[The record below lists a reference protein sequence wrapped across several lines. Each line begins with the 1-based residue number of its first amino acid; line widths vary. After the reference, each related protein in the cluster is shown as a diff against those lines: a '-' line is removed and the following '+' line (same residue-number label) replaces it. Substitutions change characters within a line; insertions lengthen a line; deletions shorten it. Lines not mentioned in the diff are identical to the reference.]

1 MMNELR
7 NQIEEAYL
15 QCHLEVSGNQP
26 NDMDVRIVRNH
37 IVIMRID
44 GDETEQSPISLPVYG
59 EDGHP
64 HASVSERDRLHILLK
79 QKLSD
84 ITGFEVTS
92 IQSDIFLDTGE
103 KLDLIHFESDVESK
117 FVTD

>member
-7 NQIEEAYL
+7 NQIEAAYL
-15 QCHLEVSGNQP
+15 QCHLEVSGLQVS
-26 NDMDVRIVRNH
+26 DMDVRIVRNH

-44 GDETEQSPISLPVYG
+44 GDETGQSPMALPVYG

-64 HASVSERDRLHILLK
+64 HALETDRDRLHGLLK
-79 QKLSD
+79 QKLTD

-92 IQSDIFLDTGE
+92 IQSDIYLDTGE

-117 FVTD
+117 FICD

>member
-7 NQIEEAYL
+7 NQIEAAYL
-15 QCHLEVSGNQP
+15 QCHLEVSGQQP

-44 GDETEQSPISLPVYG
+44 SNESGQSPIALPIYG

-64 HASVSERDRLHILLK
+64 HANVTERDRLHLLLK
-79 QKLSD
+79 QKLTD
-84 ITGFEVTS
+84 ITGYEVTS

-103 KLDLIHFESDVESK
+103 TLDLIHFESDVESK
-117 FVTD
+117 YICD